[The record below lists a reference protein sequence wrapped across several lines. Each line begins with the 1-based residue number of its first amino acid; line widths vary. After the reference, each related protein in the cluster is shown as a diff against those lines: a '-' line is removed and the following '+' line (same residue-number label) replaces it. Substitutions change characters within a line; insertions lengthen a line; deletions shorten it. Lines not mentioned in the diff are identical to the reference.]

1 MLETDLL
8 GLINKGEDSKH
19 QFKVTVDSI
28 DKLAIEIAAF
38 LNTDGGL
45 IICGVSD
52 QQTIIGL
59 SSEQIHSLNQWI
71 SSAASQ
77 RIEPPSQVKTEIL
90 TIEQKNIL
98 IIDVPMGKYKP
109 YSVNHGEYWVKNGA
123 DKRRASR
130 EELFRMMQASH
141 SLFADELETAASF
154 DSFNVPAFSE
164 YYLRS
169 YQEKISDIGIPLQ
182 TFLTNKK
189 LMINHHLTIAGL
201 MLFGIEPENIY
212 PQFAIK
218 CTSFPGN
225 VLTTNDYKD
234 SETIRGTLLK
244 QYQSGL
250 YFINRNLHKIPTEKD
265 FNASSKWE
273 IPEIAI
279 REALSN
285 AIVHRD
291 YFINSSIQ
299 INLFNDR
306 LEILSP
312 GKLPNTLTEENIR
325 SGIHIERNPI
335 ILITLEKDPL
345 FKYSGKGSGI
355 PRILQLCREED
366 IQVDLVND
374 VANNQFKVVFWR
386 KR

>member
-1 MLETDLL
+1 MVETDLL
-8 GLINKGEDSKH
+8 DLINKGEDSKH
-19 QFKVTVDSI
+19 QFKV
-28 DKLAIEIAAF
+28 
-38 LNTDGGL
+38 
-45 IICGVSD
+45 
-52 QQTIIGL
+52 
-59 SSEQIHSLNQWI
+59 
-71 SSAASQ
+71 
-77 RIEPPSQVKTEIL
+77 
-90 TIEQKNIL
+90 
-98 IIDVPMGKYKP
+98 
-109 YSVNHGEYWVKNGA
+109 
-123 DKRRASR
+123 
-130 EELFRMMQASH
+130 QASH
-141 SLFADELETAASF
+141 SLFADELETAATF

-169 YQEKISDIGIPLQ
+169 YKEKISDIGIPLQ
-182 TFLTNKK
+182 TFLSNKK

-225 VLTTNDYKD
+225 ILTTNDYKD

-306 LEILSP
+306 LEIISP

-355 PRILQLCREED
+355 PRILQLCSEED

-374 VANNQFKVVFWR
+374 VTNNQFKVVFWR